1 MIAQTLA
8 DRIVWCIAA
17 AIFLAFAA
25 AVSAAGYVWLRDPRS
40 PGHWIIDALGACEEH
55 PS

>member
-8 DRIVWCIAA
+8 DRLHWLAWAIALTPFVVGVAA
-17 AIFLAFAA
+17 AGF
-25 AVSAAGYVWLRDPRS
+25 VWLRDPRS